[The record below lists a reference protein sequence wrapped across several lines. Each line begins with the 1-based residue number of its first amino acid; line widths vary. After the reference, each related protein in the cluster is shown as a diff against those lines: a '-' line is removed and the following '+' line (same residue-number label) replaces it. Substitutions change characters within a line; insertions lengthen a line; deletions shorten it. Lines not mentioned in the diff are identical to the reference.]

1 MLTPLRKLFIIIFLL
16 IFMFQIGYLSYQV
29 PQIIILGKEF
39 PDEIK
44 LSLVVAGLC
53 LGFMYILKDRSNPD
67 PPEE

>member
-1 MLTPLRKLFIIIFLL
+1 MLPLLKRLFILFFLAVFL
-16 IFMFQIGYLSYQV
+16 FQIGYLSYQV

-53 LGFMYILKDRSNPD
+53 LGFMYILKNRSE
-67 PPEE
+67 PPEK